1 VTQLPPSTRP
11 AADEAGADGV
21 FVKGE
26 FLEKLLTRLARVAES
41 RQPS

>member
-1 VTQLPPSTRP
+1 VGRTS
-11 AADEAGADGV
+11 